1 MPEINWIAII
11 VAGLVPTIL
20 GALYYGPIFGKIWM
34 DSLGYTEEDFKGRNE
49 ALIYG
54 SALVLAMLI
63 SMSIKM
69 TNELVHKDVNSAGE
83 LVFSSFHTF
92 GHGALHGAMLA
103 ITLVVPVFLSL
114 SLFQKNSGKNML
126 LNAAF
131 WIICF
136 AIMGGILDAWV

>member
-11 VAGLVPTIL
+11 VAGLVPSIL
-20 GALYYGPIFGKIWM
+20 GALYYGPVLGKQWL
-34 DSLGYTEEDFKGRNE
+34 DSLGYTEEDFKGRND

-54 SALVLAMLI
+54 SALILAMLI
-63 SMSIKM
+63 STSIKM
-69 TNELVHKDVNSAGE
+69 TNELVHKDVNEAGE
-83 LVFSSFHTF
+83 LVYASFHTF

-126 LNAAF
+126 LNAIF
-131 WIICF
+131 WIVCF
-136 AIMGGILDAWV
+136 AIMGGILDAWT

>member
-69 TNELVHKDVNSAGE
+69 TNELVHKDVNSVGE

>member
-34 DSLGYTEEDFKGRNE
+34 DSLGYAEEDFKGRNE

-83 LVFSSFHTF
+83 LVYSSFHTF